1 MYILVFS
8 RDLSLHVYKILE
20 NYITIKSRESMS
32 FLVQNLKKE
41 RKNEKWAS
49 LGFTHFE
56 MHPN

>member
-41 RKNEKWAS
+41 RTKNE
-49 LGFTHFE
+49 LV
-56 MHPN
+56 